1 MAAHAGDQAEK
12 TRHFQCARCAE
23 RVLVQAGAT
32 IPPCPNGHTEY
43 RSRMQVGP
51 GGRRSGG
58 PENSHRAG

>member
-1 MAAHAGDQAEK
+1 MAAHAGDLAEK

-43 RSRMQVGP
+43 KSRMQAAP
-51 GGRRSGG
+51 SRQRSSG
-58 PENSHRAG
+58 